1 MGGLLKRLITTLIDI
16 YQNYFKFLNFPG
28 GMFEFYLRYLAL
40 IIYTYFFII
49 NDQLMNY
56 KTISR
61 GVLTLILV
69 VLVSSFT
76 LDAPAKKFS
85 PVGSWE
91 YSVPGVQ
98 PGYETGTMIIAK
110 DGKDYKITME
120 LNEYFKADAEKVVY
134 KKKTLSFTVWVETEE
149 ILVSGSFDGDNFSG
163 KLSYF
168 EGDFDITAVRKG
180 AE

>member
-1 MGGLLKRLITTLIDI
+1 M
-16 YQNYFKFLNFPG
+16 
-28 GMFEFYLRYLAL
+28 
-40 IIYTYFFII
+40 
-49 NDQLMNY
+49 
-56 KTISR
+56 
-61 GVLTLILV
+61 
-69 VLVSSFT
+69 
-76 LDAPAKKFS
+76 
-85 PVGSWE
+85 GSWE

-120 LNEYFKADAEKVVY
+120 LNEYFKVDAEKVVY

-168 EGDFDITAVRKG
+168 EGDFDITAKRK